1 MLSVRAVSLSLSGRR
16 LDTIPEVLSDG
27 RMAWIPTIGPEAAT
41 GLLKR
46 QYRAAEKRAGK
57 VYQIIEI
64 QSLRP
69 DLLRASTQLYLA
81 AMHSPDSRLS
91 RAQREMIA
99 TTVSRV
105 NECHY

>member
-1 MLSVRAVSLSLSGRR
+1 
-16 LDTIPEVLSDG
+16 
-27 RMAWIPTIGPEAAT
+27 MAWIKTVHPSQAE

-46 QYRAAEKRAGK
+46 LYEAAVRRAGK

-69 DLLRASTQLYLA
+69 KVLRASTQLYLEVL
-81 AMHSPDSRLS
+81 HSPDSSLS

-99 TTVSRV
+99 TTVSRI
-105 NECHY
+105 NDCFY